1 MNIDK
6 KYLITNGCSYTAGHL
21 MWEKASW
28 ATYLAEDLG
37 LKLINLAEGGRG
49 NREITQGT
57 INYATLKPDIAKD
70 SLFVIQLS
78 ECMRS
83 LIYWYDSSIA
93 SIDGRYLKYHMT
105 PGIFYDPEIKKGKKW
120 AWWEGDDENYNS
132 HFHQWLWKGREI
144 LPLMFLNIKF
154 SLEKTYWGIINF
166 VNLCE
171 SNNYPYLIFEGLND
185 HIPYWENGNWY
196 LRQSAER
203 AFGQKYA
210 QEEKKYFK
218 LHEPI
223 DSELLTYIKSLK
235 YYYHGDSVETNTLW
249 NFIHMRP
256 DKNYYTGNGDHPN
269 ELGAK
274 MWAKYLVEVL

>member
-6 KYLITNGCSYTAGHL
+6 KYLIANGCSYTAGHT

-83 LIYWYDSSIA
+83 LIYWYDSF
-93 SIDGRYLKYHMT
+93 DGRNLKYHMT
-105 PGIFYDPEIKKGKKW
+105 PGIFYDPEVKKGKKW
-120 AWWEGDDENYNS
+120 LWWQGDDDHPNS
-132 HFHQWLWKGREI
+132 NFHQWLWKGREI
-144 LPLMFLNIKF
+144 LSPMFLNIKF

-185 HIPYWENGNWY
+185 HIPYEENEKWY
-196 LRQSAER
+196 LHQSAEG
-203 AFGQKYA
+203 AFGHKSS

-256 DKNYYTGNGDHPN
+256 DENYYKGNSDHPN

>member
-6 KYLITNGCSYTAGHL
+6 KYLIANGCSYTAGAL

-57 INYATLKPDIAKD
+57 INYATFKPEVAKD

-83 LIYWYDSSIA
+83 LIHWHDS

-120 AWWEGDDENYNS
+120 VWWEGDDENHNS

-144 LPLMFLNIKF
+144 LPLMFLNIK
-154 SLEKTYWGIINF
+154 
-166 VNLCE
+166 
-171 SNNYPYLIFEGLND
+171 
-185 HIPYWENGNWY
+185 
-196 LRQSAER
+196 
-203 AFGQKYA
+203 
-210 QEEKKYFK
+210 
-218 LHEPI
+218 
-223 DSELLTYIKSLK
+223 
-235 YYYHGDSVETNTLW
+235 
-249 NFIHMRP
+249 
-256 DKNYYTGNGDHPN
+256 
-269 ELGAK
+269 
-274 MWAKYLVEVL
+274 

>member
-6 KYLITNGCSYTAGHL
+6 KYLIINGCSYTAGHL

-49 NREITQGT
+49 NREITQLT
-57 INYATLKPDIAKD
+57 INYATLNPDKARN

-83 LIYWYDSSIA
+83 LIHWYNPIEDE
-93 SIDGRYLKYHMT
+93 YNKYYMT
-105 PGIFYDPEIKKGKKW
+105 PGIFYDPEIRKGNRW
-120 AWWEGDDENYNS
+120 GWWEPEDI
-132 HFHQWLWKGREI
+132 FHQWLWKGRETL
-144 LPLMFLNIKF
+144 LPMFMNLKF
-154 SLEKTYWGIINF
+154 SLEKTYWGIVNL

-185 HIPYWENGNWY
+185 HIPYHRKKEDFWY
-196 LRQSAER
+196 LHQSE
-203 AFGQKYA
+203 GGEA
-210 QEEKKYFK
+210 QEEERKYYK

-223 DSELLTYIKSLK
+223 EPKLLTYIKSLK
-235 YYYHGDSVETNTLW
+235 YYYHGESEQTSTLYK
-249 NFIHMRP
+249 FIHMRFNA
-256 DKNYYTGNGDHPN
+256 DGKVNEDYFKGNSDHPN

-274 MWAKYLVEVL
+274 MWAKHLVGVLNEV